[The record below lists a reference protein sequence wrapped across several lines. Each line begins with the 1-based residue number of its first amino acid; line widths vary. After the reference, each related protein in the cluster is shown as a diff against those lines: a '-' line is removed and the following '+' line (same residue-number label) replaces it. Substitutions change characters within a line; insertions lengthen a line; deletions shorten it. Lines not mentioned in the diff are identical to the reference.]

1 MIQKITLLLCTVFVV
16 NACSE
21 SETSRK
27 NDSEAQSGMFEQ
39 LDPAQSGVDFQNVF
53 TENYEFNILTYE
65 YLYNGGGVAIGDI
78 NNDGLPDL
86 YFSASFAS
94 NKLYLNK
101 GNFVFEDITE
111 QAGVAAAEGFK
122 TGVSMVDLNSDG
134 LLDIFVC
141 RTSKD
146 DNGLKDNLIFINQ
159 GDLQFKEA
167 HQELGLNDNSNT
179 NHVAFLDY
187 DKDGDLDVYLLNH
200 RIDFATATQ
209 IRAQQQLDGSVVRKT
224 NPETPFE
231 SDRLFRNDGGRYT
244 DVSQAAGIVNSS
256 FGLSVTVG
264 DINQDGYPD
273 LFVGNDYIEPDYVYI
288 NQQDGTFSD
297 EYFTMLRH
305 SSQNTMGAD
314 IGDINN
320 DGLPDIMS
328 LDMIA
333 ENPFRY
339 KQLINVM
346 QFDRYQLLTKYGYG
360 DQLGRNV
367 LHLNNGNGTF
377 SEIGLLAG
385 VAATDWSWATLF
397 ADLDNDSWSDIYITN
412 GYRRD
417 VTNLDYMSYTRDSI
431 ERTGGIT
438 RNRFPDI
445 NEILNIIPEQKIKNY
460 CYRNRGDLSFE
471 DVSEKWTN
479 TPASFSNGAAYGD
492 LDGDGDLDLVVNNIG
507 SPAFLL
513 KNTLHSANNYLQL
526 QLIGPKGNRQALG
539 AVASFTTTTG
549 KQHKE
554 LQLNH
559 GFFSTSEPI
568 LHFGLGE
575 TSTIPT
581 LSIIWPDNSE
591 TVLRDV
597 TANQRLTIKYDEV
610 EHTPISKKNNP
621 LVNQFNDQA
630 QQRGLN
636 FIHQENDFIDFKRER
651 LIPRRI
657 STEGP
662 ALAVGDINQ
671 DGLADLF
678 FGGAAGQEGQIYLQN
693 NKGQFTKHTV
703 PVLVEDA
710 SSEDVASVFFDA
722 DEDGDRDLY
731 VVSGGNAFS
740 LNDPKYL
747 DRLYLNDGLGN
758 FTKANLPVPPGSGGA
773 VVAWDYDED
782 GDQDL
787 LVGGRVKAG
796 AFPQAPLSYVLE
808 NQGSGNFTNA
818 TDKVFPEFKTLGMI
832 TDLQTADLDDDGRL
846 ELVVCGDFLPI
857 QIFVFQASSFV
868 NTTTDWGLGNTT
880 GLWRKVTITD
890 VDQDGKKDII
900 AGNEGLNTRLKAS
913 VDHPLKLY
921 YGDFDNNGSVDPIL
935 CYPYEGNYYPLQG
948 RDAIMGQIPELK
960 KRFSRYEIYA
970 SANIEEVLGNFI
982 SNATILNVE
991 MLANTIFFQEDGKF
1005 LPSALNNEGQ
1015 IAPVYDIL
1023 SFDFNQDGKMDY
1035 LLGGNFYGSETE
1047 TGLYDAGNGLLLQSN
1062 ATRSPEYLPNRLYNL
1077 WISREV
1083 RQLERI
1089 ELADGKQGIIVLNN
1103 NGPVQLL
1110 VN

>member
-1 MIQKITLLLCTVFVV
+1 MVQNLIFLLCAAFVL

-21 SETSRK
+21 SPTSGK
-27 NDSEAQSGMFEQ
+27 NDSGAQSGLFEQ
-39 LDPAQSGVDFQNVF
+39 LDPAQSGIDFQNIF
-53 TENYEFNILTYE
+53 TENYEFNILNYE

-78 NNDGLPDL
+78 NNDGLPDI

-111 QAGVAAAEGFK
+111 KAGVAAAEGFK

-146 DNGLKDNLIFINQ
+146 DNGLKDNLVFLNQ
-159 GDLQFKEA
+159 GNLQFKEA

-209 IRAQQQLDGSVVRKT
+209 MRVQQLEGSVVRKT

-256 FGLSVTVG
+256 FGLSVTVA
-264 DINQDGYPD
+264 DLNQDGYPD
-273 LFVGNDYIEPDYVYI
+273 LYVGNDYIEPDYVYI

-346 QFDRYQLLTKYGYG
+346 QFDRYQLLAKYGYG
-360 DQLGRNV
+360 DQVGRNV

-377 SEIGLLAG
+377 SEIGQLAG
-385 VAATDWSWATLF
+385 VAATDWSWSTLF

-417 VTNLDYMSYTRDSI
+417 VTDLDYMSYTRDSL

-438 RNRFPDI
+438 SSRFPDI
-445 NEILNIIPEQKIKNY
+445 NDVLAVIPEQKIKNY

-513 KNTLHSANNYLQL
+513 KNTLHSENNYLQL

-549 KQHKE
+549 KQRKE

-559 GFFSTSEPI
+559 GFFSTSEPL

-575 TSTIPT
+575 TSTVSALTIT
-581 LSIIWPDNSE
+581 WPDNTE

-597 TANQRLTIKYDEV
+597 AANQRLTVAYDDAVRTPVNEKSTRF
-610 EHTPISKKNNP
+610 EH
-621 LVNQFNDQA
+621 QFNDEA
-630 QQRGLN
+630 RQRGLN
-636 FIHQENDFIDFKRER
+636 FVHQENDFVDFKRER
-651 LIPRRI
+651 LIPKRM

-662 ALAVGDINQ
+662 SLAVGDLNQ
-671 DGLADLF
+671 DGLSDVYL
-678 FGGAAGQEGQIYLQN
+678 GGAAGQEGQIYLQDK
-693 NKGQFTKHTV
+693 KGQFTLHIT
-703 PVLVEDA
+703 PVLAEDA
-710 SSEDVASVFFDA
+710 GSEDVASLFFDS
-722 DEDGDRDLY
+722 DGDGDMDIY
-731 VVSGGNAFS
+731 VVSGGNAFP
-740 LNDPKYL
+740 LNDLKYM
-747 DRLYLNDGLGN
+747 DRLYLNDGQAN
-758 FTKANLPVPPGSGGA
+758 FTKANLPVPPSSGGA
-773 VVAWDYDED
+773 VVAWDYDKD

-796 AFPQAPLSYVLE
+796 AFPEAPLSYVLE
-808 NQGSGNFTNA
+808 NQGGGNFTDA
-818 TDKVFPEFKTLGMI
+818 TDKVFSEFKTLGMI
-832 TDLQTADLDDDGRL
+832 TDLQTADLDEDGRL

-857 QIFVFQASSFV
+857 QIFSFQASSFV
-868 NTTTDWGLGNTT
+868 NTTTDWGLANTT
-880 GLWRKVTITD
+880 GLWRKVTIAD
-890 VDQDGKKDII
+890 VDKDGKKDII

-913 VDHPLKLY
+913 IDYPLKLY
-921 YGDFDNNGSVDPIL
+921 YSDFDHNGSIDPIL
-935 CYPYEGNYYPLQG
+935 CYPYEGNYYPFAG
-948 RDAIMGQIPELK
+948 RDAIMGQVPELK
-960 KRFSRYEIYA
+960 KRFSRYKIYA
-970 SANIEEVLGNFI
+970 SANIEEVLGDFI
-982 SNATILNVE
+982 SNAKILKVE
-991 MLANTIFFQEDGKF
+991 MLANTIFFQEGGKF
-1005 LPSALNNEGQ
+1005 LPNALNNQGQ
-1015 IAPVYDIL
+1015 IAPVYDVL

-1035 LLGGNFYGSETE
+1035 LLGGNFYGNETE
-1047 TGLYDAGNGLLLQSN
+1047 TGIYDAGNGLLLQSN
-1062 ATRSPEYLPNRLYNL
+1062 NTRVPGYLSNQQYNI
-1077 WISREV
+1077 WISGEV
-1083 RQLERI
+1083 RQLEYI
-1089 ELADGKQGIIVLNN
+1089 ELADKKQGIIVLNN

>member
-1 MIQKITLLLCTVFVV
+1 MRQVIIFLLLVAFSFY
-16 NACSE
+16 ACSDSVE
-21 SETSRK
+21 SNENSVDAK
-27 NDSEAQSGMFEQ
+27 SGLFQ
-39 LDPAQSGVDFQNVF
+39 QVDPAQSGVDFQNSF
-53 TENYEFNILTYE
+53 TENYEINILTYE

-86 YFSASFAS
+86 YFSSSLAS

-101 GNFVFEDITE
+101 GDFIFEDITE
-111 QAGVAAAEGFK
+111 KAGVAAAEGFK
-122 TGVSMVDLNSDG
+122 TGVSMADLNNDG

-141 RTSKD
+141 RTGKD
-146 DNGLKDNLIFINQ
+146 DNGLKDNLVFLNQ

-187 DKDGDLDVYLLNH
+187 DKDGDLDIYLLNH
-200 RIDFATATQ
+200 RIGFATATQ
-209 IRAQQQLDGSVVRKT
+209 LRLQQQTDGTVIRKT

-333 ENPFRY
+333 EDPFRY
-339 KQLINVM
+339 KQLMNVM
-346 QFDRYQLLTKYGYG
+346 QFDRYQMLVKYGYG
-360 DQLGRNV
+360 DQVGRNV

-377 SEIGLLAG
+377 SEIGQLAG
-385 VAATDWSWATLF
+385 VAATDWSWSTLF

-417 VTNLDYMSYTRDSI
+417 VTDLDYMSYTRDSI
-431 ERTGGIT
+431 KRTGGISS
-438 RNRFPDI
+438 NRYPDVNDFLAI
-445 NEILNIIPEQKIKNY
+445 VPEQKIKNY
-460 CYRNRGDLSFE
+460 VYRNRGDLGFE
-471 DVSEKWTN
+471 NMTETWMSA
-479 TPASFSNGAAYGD
+479 PASYSNGAAYGD

-513 KNTLHSANNYLQL
+513 KNTLSSGNNYLQL
-526 QLIGPKGNRQALG
+526 QLIGPKENRQALG
-539 AVASFTTTTG
+539 AVASFVTATG
-549 KQHKE
+549 KQYKE

-559 GFFSTSEPI
+559 GFFSTSESI

-575 TSTIPT
+575 TGTIPT

-610 EHTPISKKNNP
+610 ERTPVNKRNNP
-621 LVNQFNDQA
+621 LANQFKDEA
-630 QQRGLN
+630 RQRGLN
-636 FIHQENDFIDFKRER
+636 FVHQENDFVDFKRER

-662 ALAVGDINQ
+662 SLAVGDINQ
-671 DGLADLF
+671 DGLSDLYV
-678 FGGAAGQEGQIYLQN
+678 GGAAGQEGRIYLQT
-693 NKGQFTKHTV
+693 KEGQFTV
-703 PVLVEDA
+703 LASPVLTGDVN
-710 SSEDVASVFFDA
+710 SEDVASTFFDA
-722 DEDGDRDLY
+722 DGDGDMDLY
-731 VVSGGNAFS
+731 VVSGGNAFP

-747 DRLYLNDGLGN
+747 DRLYLNDGQGN
-758 FTKANLPVPPGSGGA
+758 FTKATLPIPPSSGGA
-773 VVAWDYDED
+773 VVAWDYDQD

-787 LVGGRVKAG
+787 LIGGRVKPG
-796 AFPQAPLSYVLE
+796 FFPEAPISYVLE
-808 NQGSGNFTNA
+808 NQGGGNFIDA
-818 TDKVFPEFKTLGMI
+818 TARVFPEFNTMGMI
-832 TDLQTADLDDDGRL
+832 TDLQTADLDGDGRL
-846 ELVVCGDFLPI
+846 ELVICGDFLPI
-857 QIFVFQASSFV
+857 QVFVFQTSSFV
-868 NTTTDWGLGNTT
+868 NTTTDWGLENTT
-880 GLWRKVTITD
+880 GLWRKVTIAD
-890 VDQDGKKDII
+890 VDKDGKKDII

-913 VDHPLKLY
+913 INDPLKLY
-921 YGDFDNNGSVDPIL
+921 YDDFDHNGSIDPIL
-935 CYPYEGNYYPLQG
+935 CYPYQGNYYPFSG

-960 KRFSRYEIYA
+960 KRFSRYQLYA
-970 SANIEEVLGNFI
+970 NANIEEVLGTLI
-982 SNATILNVE
+982 SNAKILNVE
-991 MLANTIFFQEDGKF
+991 MLANTIFFQEGGKF
-1005 LPSALNNEGQ
+1005 LPSALSNQGQ
-1015 IAPVYDIL
+1015 IAPVYDVL

-1035 LLGGNFYGSETE
+1035 LLGGNFYGNETE
-1047 TGLYDAGNGLLLQSN
+1047 TGVYDGGNGLLLQSN
-1062 ATRSPEYLPNRLYNL
+1062 DTRIPSYLPNQQYNI
-1077 WISREV
+1077 WISEEV
-1083 RQLERI
+1083 RHLEQI
-1089 ELADGKQGIIVLNN
+1089 ELADKKRGIIVLNN
-1103 NGPVQLL
+1103 NGPLQLL